1 MLIFNQAFLDKEARA
16 FSSPTSVS
24 PWAAAFWAAADC
36 STAREVAM
44 RTLRAVALSCLACG
58 SRASQSH
65 FSVATYEALADALL
79 LDGATVDVTS
89 DLVFSEEI
97 VIPAGV
103 AVEVESSTG
112 ATADVTV
119 YSTTSMM

>member
-16 FSSPTSVS
+16 FSTPTSVS

-36 STAREVAM
+36 STACEVAM

-65 FSVATYEALADALL
+65 FSVATYEALTYKATDV
-79 LDGATVDVTS
+79 LDI
-89 DLVFSEEI
+89 EE
-97 VIPAGV
+97 
-103 AVEVESSTG
+103 EQRNKLKFRKQ
-112 ATADVTV
+112 
-119 YSTTSMM
+119 